1 MIVRRQYSFRANL
14 AAYCV
19 VGAVV
24 AFLIHFIL
32 LSSAKYNG
40 GSWISAATEASTSA
54 TQINPAPGAK

>member
-19 VGAVV
+19 AGALV

-32 LSSAKYNG
+32 LSSSKYNAG
-40 GSWISAATEASTSA
+40 QWISAATETSTSQ
-54 TQINPAPGAK
+54 TQVNPAPGAK